1 MGFSFLSDES
11 KKTLNKLFEV
21 SQGKLKWEEE
31 ELKRWAHSVRSLKS
45 FFSEENLIY
54 LEENLN
60 ETKKWNAFDLSQLSE
75 NIISD
80 DLAFLK
86 YGALT
91 LFVYLKEW
99 EFRRGIKENEQENPI
114 VRNFYN
120 FIYTEKNQRYLE
132 FKTHYDFVDELP
144 FVICGE
150 IYSNS
155 KLNEIR
161 KLLEEKDFSDYKA
174 LIKESEKASD
184 LISGWNSTF
193 DVKIYEV
200 KELEKK
206 LESYKTTYDFVLLNK
221 SFQQLY
227 DQKKVELKR
236 TKDMYGFVSTVM
248 FMVPFF
254 ELIILI
260 GALIYFQGNLPS
272 SMWLISI
279 PFITLILITLY
290 LVKISLQDKRSVQ
303 SQMMQLELRMAL
315 CQFIHNYAED
325 SEKLHA
331 KNKAGFEKFENI
343 IFSPLVSSDEKI
355 PTTFDGMEQLAKLVS
370 EFRKS

>member
-1 MGFSFLSDES
+1 MSQ
-11 KKTLNKLFEV
+11 KKKLNKLFEV

-120 FIYTEKNQRYLE
+120 FIYTEKNQKYLE

-144 FVICGE
+144 FIICGE

-161 KLLEEKDFSDYKA
+161 KFLEEKDFSDYKA

-206 LESYKTTYDFVLLNK
+206 LESYKTTYDFVLLNEGFK
-221 SFQQLY
+221 NLY
-227 DQKKVELKR
+227 DQKKDDLKNPESNYKWLFR
-236 TKDMYGFVSTVM
+236 FILAIPVLEII
-248 FMVPFF
+248 FF
-254 ELIILI
+254 
-260 GALIYFQGNLPS
+260 G
-272 SMWLISI
+272 WLIANQIEINSVAIWYMVVPSI
-279 PFITLILITLY
+279 SLILFLFYFYRIN
-290 LVKISLQDKRSVQ
+290 LQEIRSIK

-315 CQFIHNYAED
+315 CQFIQNYADD
-325 SEKLHA
+325 SEKLHK
-331 KNKAGFEKFENI
+331 KNEKGFEKFENI
-343 IFSPLVSSDEKI
+343 IFSPLVSSDDKI